1 MIRSISFKMYA
12 LFMASVVMSIATAWS
27 IYNLYQR
34 QEIASQHQFSL
45 IALQSEVSAL
55 QAQMWIYLEY
65 KDTKSFHSL
74 VNQQQKL
81 ALKLDM
87 SDFSPKKVDRV
98 RLANNQLAELINKD
112 KQFQLA
118 LNRVDIDSDLVAQRR
133 SLLNN
138 RYNLLI
144 QNMFDYLSRQHEI
157 EVTVSSTQI
166 ERTMIEVAVLLILF
180 SASMMVTAYLLL
192 HRFRM
197 GSKTMSEAIES
208 IKGRH
213 FTHRIDCKNLDTE
226 FSDLANTFNS
236 MCQELEQ
243 NVFTRAQLE
252 NEVSKK
258 TRKLE
263 EQKIALEYL
272 SEHDPLTSLLN
283 RRSLETHLKSA
294 VARSGRTK
302 LMMAVL
308 FLDLDRFKAINDTY
322 GHHVGDRVLIEVA
335 KRLKSNTRETDLVSR
350 FGGDEFVVCLDLLS
364 DIESTIAKTQQIIQ
378 ELSRPIYIDDASHSV
393 GVSIGVSIYPDFAQ
407 DHLELLTHADQAMYV
422 AKAREGSN
430 YVVAT
435 QQSASQ
441 ADFTD
446 LSNQTIHVK

>member
-34 QEIASQHQFSL
+34 QELASQHQLSL

-65 KDTKSFHSL
+65 KDTKSFQSL
-74 VNQQQKL
+74 VDQQQKL

-98 RLANNQLAELINKD
+98 RLANNQLAELISKD

-144 QNMFDYLSRQHEI
+144 QNMFEHFSRQHEI
-157 EVTVSSTQI
+157 EVTVSTTQI
-166 ERTMIEVAVLLILF
+166 ERTMFEVAVLLILF
-180 SASMMVTAYLLL
+180 SASMMVTAFLLL

-197 GSKTMSEAIES
+197 GSKTMSEAIER

-226 FSDLANTFNS
+226 FSDLASTFNA

-263 EQKIALEYL
+263 EQKVALEYL

-308 FLDLDRFKAINDTY
+308 FIDLDRFKAINDTY
-322 GHHVGDRVLIEVA
+322 GHHVGD
-335 KRLKSNTRETDLVSR
+335 
-350 FGGDEFVVCLDLLS
+350 
-364 DIESTIAKTQQIIQ
+364 
-378 ELSRPIYIDDASHSV
+378 
-393 GVSIGVSIYPDFAQ
+393 
-407 DHLELLTHADQAMYV
+407 
-422 AKAREGSN
+422 
-430 YVVAT
+430 
-435 QQSASQ
+435 
-441 ADFTD
+441 
-446 LSNQTIHVK
+446 